1 MKLIAPTA
9 GRSASR
15 QVDRGH
21 PVREERAYRRDVQMV
36 FQDPYSSLNPRMTVG
51 SIIGYPMRIQNAY
64 PGPARDARI
73 RELLELVGLSRYQ
86 ASWYPHE
93 FSGGERQRVGIAA
106 ALALNPKF
114 IFCDEPVSSLDVS
127 AQAQILNL
135 LKDVRRE
142 FNLTIL
148 IVTHNLSVVEYLSD
162 RVVVMYLGKIVEVA
176 STADLYRETLHPY
189 SKALVSAIPT
199 PDPDVE
205 REREQIILRGR
216 SRARSIRPRVPLPH
230 PMSGLHRRRL
240 PRRRAGAARGAPRPL
255 HRLSPLLRAHRAP
268 ARPGRPAPPASSS
281 SVKEDTMPVSLPLPT
296 AQADRRED
304 EPLADRG
311 GRRLVPGPDEAEH
324 RRLQRR
330 RSAPGQPAAGEV
342 PRTRAT
348 GPSPPRTS
356 TTPGTTSRGSRARRR
371 ASSRANGS

>member
-1 MKLIAPTA
+1 MTTPDPVSTPVLLEVRDLVKHFPVRRGLWASGPPAAVRAVDGISFDIRSGETVGLVGESGCGKTTTGRMIMKLITPTS
-9 GRSASR
+9 G
-15 QVDRGH
+15 D
-21 PVREERAYRRDVQMV
+21 VRFEGESIGGISFEQERAYRRQVQMV

-51 SIIGYPMRIQNAY
+51 LIIGYPMRIQNAY
-64 PGPARDARI
+64 PGPAREARI

-114 IFCDEPVSSLDVS
+114 VFCDEPVSSLDVS

-176 STADLYRETLHPY
+176 NTADLYRETLHPY

-205 REREQIILRGR
+205 REREQIILRGEIPSPLNPPTGCR
-216 SRARSIRPRVPLPH
+216 FHTRCQSYIGDVCRDVEPELREVRPGHFTACHLY
-230 PMSGLHRRRL
+230 SGLI
-240 PRRRAGAARGAPRPL
+240 A
-255 HRLSPLLRAHRAP
+255 AP
-268 ARPGRPAPPASSS
+268 A
-281 SVKEDTMPVSLPLPT
+281 
-296 AQADRRED
+296 
-304 EPLADRG
+304 
-311 GRRLVPGPDEAEH
+311 
-324 RRLQRR
+324 
-330 RSAPGQPAAGEV
+330 APGATRAAGLLV
-342 PRTRAT
+342 
-348 GPSPPRTS
+348 
-356 TTPGTTSRGSRARRR
+356 
-371 ASSRANGS
+371 

>member
-1 MKLIAPTA
+1 VKHFPVRRGLWASGPPAAVRAVDGISFDIRSGETVGLVGESGCGKTTTGRMIMKLIAPTSGDIRFE
-9 GRSASR
+9 GRSIEGISFE
-15 QVDRGH
+15 Q
-21 PVREERAYRRDVQMV
+21 ERAYRRQVQMV

-51 SIIGYPMRIQNAY
+51 SIVGYPMRIQNAY

-114 IFCDEPVSSLDVS
+114 VFCDEPVSSLDVS

-176 STADLYRETLHPY
+176 NTADLYRETLHPY
-189 SKALVSAIPT
+189 SRALISAIPT

-205 REREQIILRGR
+205 REREQIILRGEIPSPLNPPTGCR
-216 SRARSIRPRVPLPH
+216 FHTRCQSYIGDVCRDVEPELREVRPGHLTACH
-230 PMSGLHRRRL
+230 LYSGLVSG
-240 PRRRAGAARGAPRPL
+240 PA
-255 HRLSPLLRAHRAP
+255 AP
-268 ARPGRPAPPASSS
+268 AATR
-281 SVKEDTMPVSLPLPT
+281 
-296 AQADRRED
+296 
-304 EPLADRG
+304 
-311 GRRLVPGPDEAEH
+311 
-324 RRLQRR
+324 
-330 RSAPGQPAAGEV
+330 AAGQLV
-342 PRTRAT
+342 
-348 GPSPPRTS
+348 
-356 TTPGTTSRGSRARRR
+356 
-371 ASSRANGS
+371 